1 MLLYNKHILPFLRFG
16 TSGLV
21 VVISGAVVLAVV
33 VVVVVVLVTSG
44 AGVVM

>member
-1 MLLYNKHILPFLRFG
+1 MLLYNKHILSFLRFG

-33 VVVVVVLVTSG
+33 VVVVVVTSG

>member
-16 TSGLV
+16 TSGLG
-21 VVISGAVVLAVV
+21 VVISGALVLAVV
-33 VVVVVVLVTSG
+33 VVVVVVTSG

>member
-1 MLLYNKHILPFLRFG
+1 MILYNKHILPFLRFG

-33 VVVVVVLVTSG
+33 VVVVLVTSG

>member
-33 VVVVVVLVTSG
+33 VVVVLVTSG

>member
-21 VVISGAVVLAVV
+21 VVISGVGELVV
-33 VVVVVVLVTSG
+33 VVVVAVVTSG